1 MFYLPPPPTGTP
13 PPPTP
18 PLSGESNSQE
28 EENLRYFRVTI
39 LAAKLSFTSKRL
51 QRSDKFFAGEK
62 SQIGQNWFNLEIS
75 KVYIIFVQQKS
86 HLMAP
91 SIHIKNISE
100 LPIISGSRNDTRK
113 KISCITIGY
122 REAEEQ
128 FSSDI
133 HLDAFIILLVLSGKG
148 HTVINYKAYDIQAD
162 TLLLLSSAHLF
173 HFYECSDDFQCQCL
187 FVSKAF
193 TDEMDSTDMIYR
205 RTKYGVR
212 LYNQPVVPLAHP
224 YAVLLAERLAS
235 INKNIDRTEHFYH
248 KEVILNRLFAFYLDL
263 SDILERTN
271 LPHTDG
277 CLTRYESII
286 KSFIELLATHYRE
299 EHKVDFYAAHL
310 NLSAHHLTQIVKL
323 VTGQSVSDF
332 IFEMLFSEARNLLT
346 HSKLSIQEIA
356 TTLNFSDQ
364 SSFGKFFKRK
374 AGVSPIDFRKDT
386 VFVEER

>member
-1 MFYLPPPPTGTP
+1 M
-13 PPPTP
+13 
-18 PLSGESNSQE
+18 
-28 EENLRYFRVTI
+28 
-39 LAAKLSFTSKRL
+39 
-51 QRSDKFFAGEK
+51 
-62 SQIGQNWFNLEIS
+62 
-75 KVYIIFVQQKS
+75 
-86 HLMAP
+86 
-91 SIHIKNISE
+91 
-100 LPIISGSRNDTRK
+100 
-113 KISCITIGY
+113 
-122 REAEEQ
+122 
-128 FSSDI
+128 
-133 HLDAFIILLVLSGKG
+133 DAFIILLVLSGKG
-148 HTVINYKAYDIQAD
+148 RTVINYKTYDIQAD

-173 HFYECSDDFQCQCL
+173 HFGECSDDFQCQCL
-187 FVSKAF
+187 FISKAF

-212 LYNQPVVPLAHP
+212 LYNEPVVPLEHSHAG
-224 YAVLLAERLAS
+224 LLAERLIS

-286 KSFIELLATHYRE
+286 KSFIELLATHYRK
-299 EHKVDFYAAHL
+299 EHKVNFYAAQL

-346 HSKLSIQEIA
+346 HSKLSVQEIA
-356 TTLNFSDQ
+356 TILNFSDQ

-374 AGVSPIDFRKDT
+374 AGISPVDFRKD
-386 VFVEER
+386 VLSVEEG

>member
-1 MFYLPPPPTGTP
+1 M
-13 PPPTP
+13 
-18 PLSGESNSQE
+18 
-28 EENLRYFRVTI
+28 
-39 LAAKLSFTSKRL
+39 ATSIR
-51 QRSDKFFAGEK
+51 
-62 SQIGQNWFNLEIS
+62 
-75 KVYIIFVQQKS
+75 
-86 HLMAP
+86 
-91 SIHIKNISE
+91 IKNISE

-263 SDILERTN
+263 SDILERIN

-310 NLSAHHLTQIVKL
+310 I
-323 VTGQSVSDF
+323 
-332 IFEMLFSEARNLLT
+332 
-346 HSKLSIQEIA
+346 
-356 TTLNFSDQ
+356 
-364 SSFGKFFKRK
+364 
-374 AGVSPIDFRKDT
+374 
-386 VFVEER
+386 

>member
-1 MFYLPPPPTGTP
+1 M
-13 PPPTP
+13 
-18 PLSGESNSQE
+18 
-28 EENLRYFRVTI
+28 
-39 LAAKLSFTSKRL
+39 
-51 QRSDKFFAGEK
+51 
-62 SQIGQNWFNLEIS
+62 
-75 KVYIIFVQQKS
+75 
-86 HLMAP
+86 
-91 SIHIKNISE
+91 
-100 LPIISGSRNDTRK
+100 
-113 KISCITIGY
+113 
-122 REAEEQ
+122 
-128 FSSDI
+128 
-133 HLDAFIILLVLSGKG
+133 
-148 HTVINYKAYDIQAD
+148 
-162 TLLLLSSAHLF
+162 
-173 HFYECSDDFQCQCL
+173 
-187 FVSKAF
+187 
-193 TDEMDSTDMIYR
+193 
-205 RTKYGVR
+205 
-212 LYNQPVVPLAHP
+212 
-224 YAVLLAERLAS
+224 
-235 INKNIDRTEHFYH
+235 
-248 KEVILNRLFAFYLDL
+248 FAFYLDL

>member
-1 MFYLPPPPTGTP
+1 
-13 PPPTP
+13 
-18 PLSGESNSQE
+18 
-28 EENLRYFRVTI
+28 
-39 LAAKLSFTSKRL
+39 
-51 QRSDKFFAGEK
+51 
-62 SQIGQNWFNLEIS
+62 
-75 KVYIIFVQQKS
+75 
-86 HLMAP
+86 MAP
-91 SIHIKNISE
+91 SIRIKNISE

-205 RTKYGVR
+205 RTKYGMR

-374 AGVSPIDFRKDT
+374 AGVSPVDFRKDI